1 MFAGHVGAGLAIS
14 RADRSMNPGVLVF
27 AAMLTDFLLWSFVL
41 LGWESVSIPADYA
54 ASHQMHFTFPY
65 SHSMAASVALS
76 LTATAIAY
84 LWYRAPGRGN
94 MRPAVLVGAAVLS
107 HWLLDALVH
116 VPEIPLAGGTSHK
129 VGLGLWQHMALALGI
144 ESLVLLAGLWMYL
157 AGAPT
162 SGGRKWGMGILGLF
176 VLGSTVAGMTVAPAP
191 PSVATVAVSS
201 LITIV
206 VVTALASWFGA
217 VQTAQRSS

>member
-1 MFAGHVGAGLAIS
+1 MFAGHVGAGLALS

-54 ASHQMHFTFPY
+54 TSHQMHFTFPY

-76 LTATAIAY
+76 LTAAAIAY

-116 VPEIPLAGGTSHK
+116 VPEIPLAGDRSFK
-129 VGLGLWQHMALALGI
+129 VGLGLWQHMTIALGI
-144 ESLVLLAGLWMYL
+144 ESLVLLIGLWMYL

-162 SGGRKWGMGILGLF
+162 ARGRKWGMGILGMF
-176 VLGSTVAGMTVAPAP
+176 VLASTISGMTVAPSP
-191 PSVATVAVSS
+191 PSISIVAISS
-201 LITIV
+201 LITII
-206 VVTALASWFGA
+206 VVTALTAWFGA
-217 VQTAQRSS
+217 VRPMQRSS